1 MSPRFSSSG
10 GQPAFLGLGSF
21 LHLRRQQGSILRS
34 LSDSAAALLPPPTTF
49 KDSRGYIEPT
59 WMIQDNLILRSA
71 ISNLSSICDV
81 NPPLPYN
88 TGIFTVSSY
97 QDVDLSGGAGGGG
110 RGGHVLPSADASNRR
125 GCWEMECVWGT

>member
-1 MSPRFSSSG
+1 
-10 GQPAFLGLGSF
+10 
-21 LHLRRQQGSILRS
+21 
-34 LSDSAAALLPPPTTF
+34 
-49 KDSRGYIEPT
+49 
-59 WMIQDNLILRSA
+59 MIQDNLILRSA